1 MYMSSFLRPWETW
14 VALLSALCIAAHLV
28 LRFGSSASPEMVLIP
43 LWIAILLGGLPV
55 VFDLGKKAFAGD
67 FGSDLL
73 AGISIV
79 TAVLL
84 GEHLVAAIVILML
97 TGGAT
102 LEQYATR
109 RASAVLDALARR
121 VPQIAHRKVQGH
133 IVDIPLAEVAIGD
146 TLIVMPHEICPVD
159 GVVVEGRCVMDESY
173 LTGEPFMMSKAPG
186 SQVLSGAVNGD
197 SAITIK
203 AEKLAVDSR
212 YARIMQVMETSQTNR
227 PKIRRIAD
235 RIGAWYTPL
244 AVATGIAGWAAS
256 GAPDRFL
263 SVMVIATPCPLLI
276 AIPVAIIGAISL
288 AARRG
293 MIVKNPQVLEQIDT
307 CRTFIFDKT
316 GTLTY
321 GRPELTEIVCA
332 PGFDRELVL
341 RRAASLEQYSKHPL
355 ARAVID
361 AAKREGLAFVYV
373 DNVNEKPGDG
383 MYGTVRGLPM
393 WITGRN
399 VLASQG
405 RPLPDGLPE
414 LKSGLECLVFIDGEY
429 AASLRF
435 HDEPRKDSKSFV
447 GHLGPRHDVDKV
459 MLLSGDRESEVRY
472 LAEIVGITEVY
483 FSKSPEEKV
492 AIVAAEVKKQRTL
505 FVGDGINDAPAML
518 VATVGLAFGQNSDI
532 TSEAAGAVV
541 LEPSLK
547 KIDELIH
554 IGRRMRRIALQSAL
568 GGMGLSMV
576 GMILAALGYLPPIT
590 GAVLQEVLDIAA
602 VLNAVRV
609 AIPME
614 EMTDY

>member
-1 MYMSSFLRPWETW
+1 MLPFFKPWETR
-14 VALLSALCIAAHLV
+14 VAFLTAIGIAAHLA
-28 LRFGSSASPEMVLIP
+28 LRYGAGTTPGGYLIP
-43 LWIAILLGGLPV
+43 LWLTIMIGGLPILL
-55 VFDLGKKAFAGD
+55 DLGRKAFTGD

-97 TGGAT
+97 TGGAS

-109 RASAVLDALARR
+109 HASAVLDALARR
-121 VPQIAHRKVQGH
+121 VPQVAHRKVESH
-133 IVDIPLAEVAIGD
+133 IVDIALAEVVIGD
-146 TLIVMPHEICPVD
+146 TLIVMPHETCPVD
-159 GVVVEGRCVMDESY
+159 GIVIEGRCVMDESY
-173 LTGEPFMMSKAPG
+173 LTGEPFQMAKAPG
-186 SQVLSGAVNGD
+186 SLVLSGAVNGD

-212 YARIMQVMETSQTNR
+212 YARIMQVMESCQTNR

-235 RIGAWYTPL
+235 RLGAWYTPL
-244 AVATGIAGWAAS
+244 AVAAGLAGWIAG
-256 GAPDRFL
+256 GDPDRFL

-293 MIVKNPQVLEQIDT
+293 MIIKNPQVLEQIDG
-307 CRTFIFDKT
+307 CRTLIFDKT

-321 GRPELTEIVCA
+321 GRPQLTDVVCA
-332 PGFDRELVL
+332 AGYDRDDVL

-361 AAKREGLAFVYV
+361 AASREGLAFEYV
-373 DNVNEKPGDG
+373 DHVDEKPGDG
-383 MYGTVRGLPM
+383 MYGSVRGVPM
-393 WITGRN
+393 HITGRN
-399 VLASQG
+399 VLAELPAG
-405 RPLPDGLPE
+405 LPDLT
-414 LKSGLECLVFIDGEY
+414 SGLECLAFIDGEY
-429 AASLRF
+429 AAAFRF
-435 HDEPRKDSKSFV
+435 HDEPRSDSKSFV
-447 GHLGPRHDVDKV
+447 EHLGPRHHVDKV
-459 MLLSGDRESEVRY
+459 MLLSGDRESEVKY
-472 LAEIVGITEVY
+472 LANIVGITEVY

-492 AIVAAEVKKQRTL
+492 AIVSAEVRKQRTL

-568 GGMGLSMV
+568 GGMALSIV
-576 GMILAALGYLPPIT
+576 GMALAATGHLSPVT
-590 GAVLQEVLDIAA
+590 GAVMQEVLDILA
-602 VLNAVRV
+602 VLNAARV
-609 AIPME
+609 ALPFE
-614 EMTDY
+614 ELTDY